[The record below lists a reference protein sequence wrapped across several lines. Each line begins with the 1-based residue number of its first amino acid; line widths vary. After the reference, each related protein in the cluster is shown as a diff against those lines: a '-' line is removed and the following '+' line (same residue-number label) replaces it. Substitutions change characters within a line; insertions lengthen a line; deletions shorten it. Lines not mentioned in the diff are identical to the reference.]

1 MSAYTYKR
9 GEDMERQVLFIRPD
23 QRAKLSSLAEEAHVS
38 IAEIAR
44 RAIDSFQL
52 KTSQEEQ
59 ELELLAEAVIN
70 SNRQAMKSLKEAHK
84 AVQDT
89 LSHLSTMKDH

>member
-1 MSAYTYKR
+1 
-9 GEDMERQVLFIRPD
+9 MERHVLFIRAD
-23 QRAKLSSLAEEAHVS
+23 QRTKLNNLAEEAHVS

-52 KTSQEEQ
+52 RASQEEQ

-70 SNRQAMKSLKEAHK
+70 SNKQAMKALKEAHK
-84 AVQDT
+84 TLQDT
-89 LSHLSTMKDH
+89 LSHLSTLKG

>member
-1 MSAYTYKR
+1 
-9 GEDMERQVLFIRPD
+9 MERQVLFIRPD
-23 QRAKLSSLAEEAHVS
+23 QRLKLNNLAEEAHVS

-52 KTSQEEQ
+52 KTFQEEQ

-70 SNRQAMKSLKEAHK
+70 SNKLAMKALKEAHK
-84 AVQDT
+84 TIQAT
-89 LSHLSTMKDH
+89 LSQLSTMEDSNGH

>member
-1 MSAYTYKR
+1 
-9 GEDMERQVLFIRPD
+9 MERQVLFIRPD
-23 QRAKLSSLAEEAHVS
+23 QRVKLNNLAEEAHVS

-52 KTSQEEQ
+52 RAFQEEQ

-70 SNRQAMKSLKEAHK
+70 SNKLAIKALKEAHK
-84 AVQDT
+84 TVHDT
-89 LSHLSTMKDH
+89 LSHLSKLEDKNGH